1 MVVYGV
7 TLDTAEIAIAIGI
20 AVSMIFYEKQ
30 ELVPG
35 GVIVPGY
42 VALTLDRP
50 SLLLSTFV
58 VSIVTLFVVKKLAN
72 YLILFGRRKFSI
84 TMLVSFVIGWA
95 IQAGV
100 SVVLVVFQVPII
112 GPSGIFQVIG
122 FIIPGLVANSMER
135 QGITKTMY
143 ALLAVSVITYV
154 IVYAITGK

>member
-20 AVSMIFYEKQ
+20 AVSMLFYEKQ
-30 ELVPG
+30 NLVPG

-50 SLLLSTFV
+50 YMLLSTFAV
-58 VSIVTLFVVKKLAN
+58 AIATLLVVKRISN
-72 YLILFGRRKFSI
+72 YLVLFGRRKFSFM
-84 TMLVSFVIGWA
+84 MLMSFA
-95 IQAGV
+95 IAWLIQSLVALALSTTLAP
-100 SVVLVVFQVPII
+100 SV
-112 GPSGIFQVIG
+112 GPTGIFQVIG

-143 ALLAVSVITYV
+143 ALTTVSVITYV
-154 IVYAITGK
+154 ILYFLTGR

>member
-7 TLDTAEIAIAIGI
+7 TLDTAEVAIALGI
-20 AVSMIFYEKQ
+20 AVSLLFYEKQ
-30 ELVPG
+30 NLVPG

-50 SLLLSTFV
+50 YLLLSTFAV
-58 VSIVTLFVVKKLAN
+58 AIITLFVLRRVAG
-72 YLILFGRRKFSI
+72 YIVLFGRRKFSLM
-84 TMLVSFVIGWA
+84 MLMSFLVAWA
-95 IQAGV
+95 IQSFV
-100 SVVLVVFQVPII
+100 SLALSVAQVASA

-143 ALLAVSVITYV
+143 ALTVVSVITYV
-154 IVYAITGK
+154 ILYLITGK

>member
-30 ELVPG
+30 ALVPG

-50 SLLLSTFV
+50 YLLLSTFV
-58 VSIVTLFVVKKLAN
+58 VSIVTLLVVKNLSN
-72 YLILFGRRKFSI
+72 YLILFGRRKFSV

-95 IQAGV
+95 IQAAV
-100 SVVLVVFQVPII
+100 AVVLAILQVPSV
-112 GPSGIFQVIG
+112 GPTSIFQVIG

-143 ALLAVSVITYV
+143 ALVAVSVITYV
-154 IVYAITGK
+154 ILYVITGK

>member
-20 AVSMIFYEKQ
+20 AVSLLFYEKQ
-30 ELVPG
+30 NLVPG

-50 SLLLSTFV
+50 YMLFSTFAV
-58 VSIVTLFVVKKLAN
+58 AIVTLFFIKWLSN
-72 YLILFGRRKFSI
+72 YLVLFGRRKFSLM
-84 TMLVSFVIGWA
+84 MLLSFGVGWA
-95 IQAGV
+95 LQSLVA
-100 SVVLVVFQVPII
+100 VVLTVWQVPSV
-112 GPSGIFQVIG
+112 GPTGIFQVIG

-143 ALLAVSVITYV
+143 ALTAVAVITYV
-154 IVYAITGK
+154 LLYLLTGK

>member
-7 TLDTAEIAIAIGI
+7 TLDTVEIAITIGI

-30 ELVPG
+30 NLVPG

-50 SLLLSTFV
+50 YMLLSTFAV
-58 VSIVTLFVVKKLAN
+58 AIVTLLVMMKISNRLV
-72 YLILFGRRKFSI
+72 LFGRRKFSFM
-84 TMLVSFVIGWA
+84 MLVSFAVGWA
-95 IQAGV
+95 IQSLVAVALAV
-100 SVVLVVFQVPII
+100 SQVPSI
-112 GPSGIFQVIG
+112 GPTGIFQVIG

-143 ALLAVSVITYV
+143 ALVAVSVITYV
-154 IVYAITGK
+154 LLYLVTGK

>member
-20 AVSMIFYEKQ
+20 AVSMVFYEKQ
-30 ELVPG
+30 DLVPG

-50 SLLLSTFV
+50 YLLLSTFV
-58 VSIVTLFVVKKLAN
+58 VSIVTLFVVKKLSN

-84 TMLVSFVIGWA
+84 VMLVSFVIGWA
-95 IQAGV
+95 IQAAVAVG
-100 SVVLVVFQVPII
+100 LTIFQVPSV
-112 GPSGIFQVIG
+112 GPTGIFQVIG

-143 ALLAVSVITYV
+143 ALVAVSVITYV
-154 IVYAITGK
+154 ILYVITGK

>member
-1 MVVYGV
+1 
-7 TLDTAEIAIAIGI
+7 
-20 AVSMIFYEKQ
+20 MIFYEKQ

-50 SLLLSTFV
+50 YLLLSTFV
-58 VSIVTLFVVKKLAN
+58 VSIVTLFVVKKLSS

-95 IQAGV
+95 IQAAV
-100 SVVLVVFQVPII
+100 AVILVIFQIPSI

-143 ALLAVSVITYV
+143 ALVAVSVMTYV
-154 IVYAITGK
+154 ILYAVTGK

>member
-20 AVSMIFYEKQ
+20 AVSMLFYEKQ
-30 ELVPG
+30 NLVPG

-50 SLLLSTFV
+50 YLLLSTFV
-58 VSIVTLFVVKKLAN
+58 VSIVTLFVAKKLSN

-84 TMLVSFVIGWA
+84 VMLVSFVIGWA
-95 IQAGV
+95 IQT
-100 SVVLVVFQVPII
+100 VVAVALTIFQVPSV
-112 GPSGIFQVIG
+112 GATGIFQVIG

-143 ALLAVSVITYV
+143 ALVAVSVITYV
-154 IVYAITGK
+154 ILYFVTGK

>member
-7 TLDTAEIAIAIGI
+7 TLDTAEVAIALGI
-20 AVSMIFYEKQ
+20 AVSLLFYEKQ
-30 ELVPG
+30 NLVPG

-50 SLLLSTFV
+50 YLLLSTFAV
-58 VSIVTLFVVKKLAN
+58 AIITLFVLRRVAG
-72 YLILFGRRKFSI
+72 YIVLFGRRKFSLM
-84 TMLVSFVIGWA
+84 MLMSFLVAWA
-95 IQAGV
+95 IQSFV
-100 SVVLVVFQVPII
+100 SLALSVSQVASV

-143 ALLAVSVITYV
+143 ALTVVSVITYV
-154 IVYAITGK
+154 ILYLITGK